1 MHTKENTMSIVI
13 IATIATIA
21 AVTIAALVL
30 TALEI
35 ARDGYRQ
42 IPTR

>member
-13 IATIATIA
+13 IATIAAI
-21 AVTIAALVL
+21 TIAALVL

>member
-1 MHTKENTMSIVI
+1 MQTKENIMSIVI
-13 IATIATIA
+13 IAAIA

-30 TALEI
+30 TAIEVS
-35 ARDGYRQ
+35 RDGYRR

>member
-1 MHTKENTMSIVI
+1 MSIAI
-13 IATIATIA
+13 IATIA

-30 TALEI
+30 TALEV

>member
-13 IATIATIA
+13 IATIA

>member
-1 MHTKENTMSIVI
+1 MQTKENTMSIII
-13 IATIATIA
+13 IATIAAI
-21 AVTIAALVL
+21 TIAALVL
-30 TALEI
+30 TGIEI

>member
-1 MHTKENTMSIVI
+1 MHTKENNMSIVI
-13 IATIATIA
+13 IATIAAI
-21 AVTIAALVL
+21 TIAALVL